1 MTIMRTITF
10 MLSIFIVGMVELVV
24 AGIMNLMSADL
35 NVSEAWIGQLV
46 TIYAFTFALTGPI
59 LVKLTSRYSP
69 KVVLLSAIVFFVIG
83 NLMIALSPNFVILII
98 GRIIS
103 SAAAALIVV
112 KILAVTVVLSRPEH
126 RGKMLGIVYTGFSG
140 SNVFGVPIGTLIG
153 DWLGWR
159 FTFGMIIAVGVL
171 AGILLAV
178 YLPKQLATHHEE
190 PVTSTKQ
197 PLHHK
202 REIFKLLSITFI
214 VLTANSAAYIYINPL
229 ILSGDHT
236 IQFVSLALLVIGI
249 AGMLGTSMGGYLTD
263 RLSPKK
269 WLLISVSCFIA
280 IMLILNQLW
289 STSIWL
295 LLFLFIWHIIQ
306 WSTNPA
312 IQSGL
317 IDQAQGDHSHVMSW
331 NMSALNAGIGF
342 GALLGGI
349 IVSHI
354 SLFATLYIAS
364 LLGVMALVIVISL
377 KSPKTHRH
385 SA

>member
-178 YLPKQLATHHEE
+178 YLPKQLTTHHEE

-377 KSPKTHRH
+377 KSPNTHRH

>member
-202 REIFKLLSITFI
+202 REISKLLSITFI

-377 KSPKTHRH
+377 KSPNTHRH

>member
-178 YLPKQLATHHEE
+178 YLPKQLTTHHEE

>member
-197 PLHHK
+197 PLHRK

>member
-171 AGILLAV
+171 AGVLLAV

-377 KSPKTHRH
+377 KSPNTHRH

>member
-69 KVVLLSAIVFFVIG
+69 KVVLLSAIVFFVVG
-83 NLMIALSPNFVILII
+83 NLLIALSPNFVILII

-178 YLPKQLATHHEE
+178 YLPKQLTTHHEE

>member
-69 KVVLLSAIVFFVIG
+69 KVVLLSAIVFFVVG

>member
-171 AGILLAV
+171 AGVLLAV
-178 YLPKQLATHHEE
+178 YLPKQLTTHHEE

>member
-69 KVVLLSAIVFFVIG
+69 KVVLLSAIVFFVVG
-83 NLMIALSPNFVILII
+83 NLLIALSPNFVILII

-178 YLPKQLATHHEE
+178 YLPKQLTTHHEE

-377 KSPKTHRH
+377 KSPKTYRH

>member
-69 KVVLLSAIVFFVIG
+69 KVVLLSAIVFFVVG

-171 AGILLAV
+171 AGVLLAV
-178 YLPKQLATHHEE
+178 YLPKQLTTHHEE

>member
-69 KVVLLSAIVFFVIG
+69 KVVLLSAIVFFVVG

-178 YLPKQLATHHEE
+178 YLPKQLTTHHEE

>member
-171 AGILLAV
+171 AGGLLAV
-178 YLPKQLATHHEE
+178 YLPKQLTTHHEE